1 MHSSFM
7 MTNLTYKS
15 ECRSSVLEVELF
27 KFDELDFVLPE
38 DRDRMSLA
46 IFSAATALVSMV
58 LAAFSKAFT

>member
-15 ECRSSVLEVELF
+15 ECTSSVLEVELF

-58 LAAFSKAFT
+58 LAAFSKAFK